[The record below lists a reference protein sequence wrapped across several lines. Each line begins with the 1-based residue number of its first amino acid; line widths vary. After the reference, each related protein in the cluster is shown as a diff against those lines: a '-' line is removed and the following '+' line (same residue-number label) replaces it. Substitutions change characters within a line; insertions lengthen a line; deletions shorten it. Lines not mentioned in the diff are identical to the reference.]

1 MLNETDT
8 DDDEVVPVENIQGPD
23 FQSSRS
29 FENCPNQKKIVKN
42 LQDEREDSR
51 MVGFASDD
59 EKSPGLAEEEG
70 RSQHINVDMVVVDS
84 KCGLST
90 T

>member
-29 FENCPNQKKIVKN
+29 FENCPNQKKK
-42 LQDEREDSR
+42 
-51 MVGFASDD
+51 
-59 EKSPGLAEEEG
+59 
-70 RSQHINVDMVVVDS
+70 
-84 KCGLST
+84 
-90 T
+90 